1 MAVLDEIEFPWKAI
15 ELLSPGWIEWKPI
28 LETTSWDLNNDRKLF
43 LWFQCEGC
51 LSICTCVPAVCDVWP
66 HTYRDVNVHDRLSY
80 FYFPNRKDIGREI
93 ARRRRW
99 GVVRPILRVYVQQQ
113 LREEGKERK
122 EEGKREKEEKVVVVF
137 GNDDDDQQDEIGQS
151 GGKSRPGGCIST
163 TRLPSRPRAQP
174 KNLPSFSL
182 SPLSFS

>member
-1 MAVLDEIEFPWKAI
+1 MFLSLTNVKSPPMAVLDEIEFPWKAI

-122 EEGKREKEEKVVVVF
+122 KERRKKRKRR
-137 GNDDDDQQDEIGQS
+137 
-151 GGKSRPGGCIST
+151 KSCCCVRKRRRRPAG
-163 TRLPSRPRAQP
+163 RNRP
-174 KNLPSFSL
+174 KWG
-182 SPLSFS
+182 